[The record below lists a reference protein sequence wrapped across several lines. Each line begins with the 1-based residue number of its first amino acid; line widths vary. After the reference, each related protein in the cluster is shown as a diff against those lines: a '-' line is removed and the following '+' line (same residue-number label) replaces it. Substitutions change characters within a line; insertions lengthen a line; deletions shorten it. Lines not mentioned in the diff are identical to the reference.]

1 MSQLRVAV
9 IGAGNLGR
17 IHARLLGEHRNVNLV
32 AVADPSE
39 AACDQISQTIDT
51 KTISDFSE
59 LIGHI
64 DAAVVA
70 TPTRFH
76 HSVASELLQNGIHT
90 LIEKPL
96 TDSVSDAQELV
107 SLAQRNNCVV
117 QVGHVERFNPAFE
130 AAVAKIGTPKFI
142 QAART
147 STYTF
152 RSTDVGVVHDLMIH
166 DIDLVNSIIPGL
178 LVDTRAI
185 GFSMF
190 GNHEDM
196 AQARL
201 QFSCGA
207 VANLT
212 ASRCSFSP
220 ERTMQIFGTEGF
232 AKIDFT
238 ESKVTFVRVPQWM
251 RNREVDFFNLTDQQ
265 QQFVRESLFDKVLP
279 TNEINVERSN
289 AILEEQKDFI
299 AAIRDDLTTRVP
311 AREGAEAVAIAQS
324 VIDSLASHQ
333 WQAGVTETT
342 GPMPMIL
349 TNGSGLESIPAELS
363 QSPRDIR
370 RAA

>member
-17 IHARLLGEHRNVNLV
+17 IHARLMSQQRGVNLV
-32 AVADPSE
+32 AVADPSK
-39 AACDQISQTIDT
+39 AACDQISEAIDT
-51 KTISDFSE
+51 KTIDDYHE

-76 HSVASELLQNGIHT
+76 FEIANELLKNGIHT

-96 TDSVSDAQELV
+96 TDDVSTAQELV
-107 SLAQRNNCVV
+107 SIAQRYQRIV

-130 AAVAKIGTPKFI
+130 TAVSKVGTPKFI
-142 QAART
+142 QASRT

-152 RSTDVGVVHDLMIH
+152 RSTDIGVVHDLMIH
-166 DIDLVNSIIPGL
+166 DIDLVNSILDGA
-178 LVDTRAI
+178 LVDTRAV

-190 GNHEDM
+190 GGHEDM
-196 AQARL
+196 VQARL

-212 ASRCSFSP
+212 ASRCSFAP
-220 ERTMQIFGTEGF
+220 ERSMQIFGTDGF

-238 ESKVTFVRVPQWM
+238 ESKVTFVEVPSWM
-251 RNREVDFFNLTDQQ
+251 KNREIDFFNLGEQQ
-265 QQFVRESLFDKVLP
+265 KQFVRETLFENVLP
-279 TNEINVERSN
+279 MKEVAVDRSN
-289 AILEEQKDFI
+289 AILQEQADFI
-299 AAIRDDLTTRVP
+299 AAIRDDLQPRVP
-311 AREGAEAVAIAQS
+311 AAEGAKAVEVAQS
-324 VIDSLASHQ
+324 VIDSVNSHQ
-333 WQAGVTETT
+333 WQSGLAEST
-342 GPMPMIL
+342 GPLPL
-349 TNGSGLESIPAELS
+349 VAASRFVNDAIPEELLGT
-363 QSPRDIR
+363 PADAK

>member
-17 IHARLLGEHRNVNLV
+17 IHAKLLGEHRGVNLV
-32 AVADPSE
+32 AVADPSPE
-39 AACDQISQTIDT
+39 ARDRISETVDAKTID
-51 KTISDFSE
+51 SYQE

-76 HSVASELLQNGIHT
+76 YEVARDLLEHGIHT

-96 TDSVSDAQELV
+96 TDSVSTAQDIV
-107 SLAQRNNCVV
+107 RIADRTGCVV

-130 AAVAKIGTPKFI
+130 TAIAKVGTPKFI
-142 QAART
+142 QAARN

-152 RSTDVGVVHDLMIH
+152 RSTDIGVVHDLMIH
-166 DIDLVNSIIPGL
+166 DIDLVNSLVAGS

-190 GNHEDM
+190 GGNEDM

-220 ERTMQIFGTEGF
+220 ERSMQIFGTDGF
-232 AKIDFT
+232 AKIDFA
-238 ESKVTFVRVPQWM
+238 ESKVTFVQVLSWM
-251 RNREVDFFNLTDQQ
+251 KNREIDFFHLTESQ
-265 QQFVRESLFDKVLP
+265 QQFVRETLFENVLP
-279 TNEINVERSN
+279 MEEVVVERSN
-289 AILEEQKDFI
+289 AILQEQADFI
-299 AAIRDDLTTRVP
+299 AAIRDDLQPRIP
-311 AREGAEAVAIAQS
+311 ASHGALAVEVAQS
-324 VIDSLASHQ
+324 VIDSLSSHRWQSGAADSSGPLPFVAASN
-333 WQAGVTETT
+333 AGD
-342 GPMPMIL
+342 P
-349 TNGSGLESIPAELS
+349 IPAEFFTT
-363 QSPRDIR
+363 PAEIR

>member
-17 IHARLLGEHRNVNLV
+17 IHARLLSEHRGVNLV
-32 AVADPSE
+32 AVADPSQE
-39 AACDQISQTIDT
+39 ACNQISETIDT
-51 KTISDFSE
+51 KTIQDFQE

-76 HSVASELLQNGIHT
+76 HDVASELLKHGIHT

-96 TDSVSDAQELV
+96 TDSVVTSQEIV
-107 SLAQRNNCVV
+107 SLADRTGCVV

-130 AAVAKIGTPKFI
+130 TAIAKVGTPKFI

-152 RSTDVGVVHDLMIH
+152 RSTDIGVVHDLMIH
-166 DIDLVNSIIPGL
+166 DIDLVNSMVGGS

-190 GNHEDM
+190 GGNEDM

-201 QFSCGA
+201 QYSCGA

-220 ERTMQIFGTEGF
+220 ERTMQIYGTDGF
-232 AKIDFT
+232 AKIDFA
-238 ESKVTFVRVPQWM
+238 ESKVTFVQVPSWM
-251 RNREVDFFNLTDQQ
+251 KNREIDFFNLTETQR
-265 QQFVRESLFDKVLP
+265 QFVRETLFDNVLP
-279 TNEINVERSN
+279 MEEIVVERRN
-289 AILEEQKDFI
+289 AILSEQANFI
-299 AAIRDDLTTRVP
+299 AAIRDDLQPRVP
-311 AREGAEAVAIAQS
+311 ASHGALAVEVAQS
-324 VIDSLASHQ
+324 VIDSLSNHRWQSGSADSSGPLPFVTASN
-333 WQAGVTETT
+333 AGDPIPSEFFST
-342 GPMPMIL
+342 
-349 TNGSGLESIPAELS
+349 PAE
-363 QSPRDIR
+363 IR